1 MMKSKNK
8 VAFYLRVGND
18 VENKDWSIQEKK
30 RKFNEFIKKNSIKN
44 YDFYIDV
51 GYSGTNFDRP
61 EFQRMIR
68 DIDNSKIDCVI
79 YEKYTQI
86 CSNIY
91 KYHKFIYDYL
101 EQRKIKYISFDNL
114 DKDSQ
119 MINKLIYMKQKQIL
133 KENNKNKDFIK

>member
-1 MMKSKNK
+1 MEISDK
-8 VAFYLRVGND
+8 VAIYLRVGND
-18 VENKDWSIQEKK
+18 VENKEHLCETKK
-30 RKFNEFIKKNSIKN
+30 QKLKEYVKKNNLKI

-68 DIDNSKIDCVI
+68 DIENNKIDCII
-79 YEKYTQI
+79 YDKYTQI

-101 EQRKIKYISFDNL
+101 EQRKIKYISLDNL

-119 MINKLIYMKQKQIL
+119 IFNKLIYMKQQKIL
-133 KENNKNKDFIK
+133 KENTKKKDFIK